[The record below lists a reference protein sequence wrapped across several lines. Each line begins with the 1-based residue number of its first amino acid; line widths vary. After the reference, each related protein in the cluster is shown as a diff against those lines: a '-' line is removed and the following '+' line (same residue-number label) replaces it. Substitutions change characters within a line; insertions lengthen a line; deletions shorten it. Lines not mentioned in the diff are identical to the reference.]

1 MLYAQKEISPDPC
14 LQVPICK
21 MGIIYASDLI
31 LCGMHFEEQLEEP
44 LSCLYTPNNTYYINS
59 IKKKTNTFKAMLT
72 EVVIKFYYPF
82 YRTLTKGS

>member
-59 IKKKTNTFKAMLT
+59 IKKKLIHLKQCSL
-72 EVVIKFYYPF
+72 K
-82 YRTLTKGS
+82 